1 LRWSETRAALVSVKT
16 LALAEPFDAGL
27 RGARY
32 VSISQHRDDEILL
45 GTGLVR
51 GEMQRAT
58 GFFTSVKKP
67 KA

>member
-1 LRWSETRAALVSVKT
+1 VKT

-51 GEMQRAT
+51 GEIQRAT
-58 GFFTSVKKP
+58 GIFTSVKKP